1 MQIKTELRYHLTSIR
16 LATAETNKQTE
27 YECLRRHG
35 EIRTLC
41 IIGENVKWYSHY
53 GKQWL
58 FLTNFKI
65 GLKYNTAIPLK
76 CIPINLRVHHLDTL
90 IKNI

>member
-53 GKQWL
+53 GKLVFTQ
-58 FLTNFKI
+58 
-65 GLKYNTAIPLK
+65 
-76 CIPINLRVHHLDTL
+76 V
-90 IKNI
+90 IKDRITMKL